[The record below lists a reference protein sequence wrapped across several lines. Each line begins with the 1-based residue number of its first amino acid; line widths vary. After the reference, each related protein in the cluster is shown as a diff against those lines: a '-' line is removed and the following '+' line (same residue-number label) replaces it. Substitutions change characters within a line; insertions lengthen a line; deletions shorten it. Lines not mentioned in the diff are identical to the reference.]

1 METKTLKIID
11 NAYHE
16 TTIVDNLEVL
26 MLAKPTPMTPA
37 PSREPIML

>member
-1 METKTLKIID
+1 METKTLKIIN

-16 TTIVDNLEVL
+16 TTIVESFEVL

-37 PSREPIML
+37 PRREPIML